1 MKKVLL
7 GLIVFGA
14 IMVLNTTNSLA
25 QYEKGDKLLNLG
37 IGLNSYY
44 FGGIPLAASLEI
56 GITDDISV
64 GPAIGYQSK
73 NYGSGSYNSKWTSVY
88 IGGRGSYH
96 LNKIINLNEEKLD
109 LYAGAQLGYQT
120 FKWKDDYVGVNPYNN
135 GDLRFGIYGGGRY
148 YFQNNIAILG
158 ELGFGGY
165 SNANIGVTFKF

>member
-1 MKKVLL
+1 
-7 GLIVFGA
+7 
-14 IMVLNTTNSLA
+14 MVVNTTSSFA
-25 QYEKGDKLLNLG
+25 QDEKGDKLLNVG

-73 NYGSGSYNSKWTSVY
+73 NYGSGSYNSKWTSIY

-96 LNKIINLNEEKLD
+96 LNKVIDLNNEKVD
-109 LYAGAQLGYQT
+109 LYAGAQLGYQS
-120 FKWKDDYVGVNPYNN
+120 FKWKDDYVGVSPYNN
-135 GDLRFGIYGGGRY
+135 GNLRFGLYGGGRY
-148 YFQNNIAILG
+148 YFQNNIAVVG
-158 ELGFGGY
+158 EFGFGGY